1 METLTCVHAAREVF
15 LSWTTIPLF
24 SSPLIHSLGESVAVF
39 LDIAVGWVFLLPKT
53 SLRSPRPMRSV
64 AVCLAS
70 FLLLGLLAYS
80 APALAADLS
89 PESSATLSDDMGS
102 LTVSAGAKYISPPAY
117 KGADLIASPWTALK
131 TQDTNIS
138 SPDGIPA
145 VAISFAAERKTSLE
159 LPGLR
164 DLRLVGEFSYAGG
177 SARST
182 GFVTPAAID
191 YIIAVSDDPAY
202 HWVGGLGPVGGSATS
217 RVSIAEDN
225 FDLRFGLE
233 GKGTRWQSDGGGMT
247 VTPVVG
253 AGVYSATQRYK
264 VSTLLSAL
272 GSTDTHTL
280 VESIRTTD
288 LGPELRAGLSLGL
301 PGGVSVSAMASAAA
315 LVSWADLDASQSLQS
330 TTAWIVTKRSPTRAA
345 TRSLNDTF
353 VSGLFGLTLRGD
365 VPVAEKCSLG
375 LEASG
380 RYWTRRPTIENP
392 LSLGG
397 SGVLTG
403 AGTNEGV
410 RIGQDSASEVG
421 AALRL
426 AYTF

>member
-1 METLTCVHAAREVF
+1 M
-15 LSWTTIPLF
+15 
-24 SSPLIHSLGESVAVF
+24 
-39 LDIAVGWVFLLPKT
+39 
-53 SLRSPRPMRSV
+53 RPV
-64 AVCLAS
+64 AVCLAP
-70 FLLLGLLAYS
+70 FLLLGLLAS
-80 APALAADLS
+80 SVPAMAADLS
-89 PESSATLSDDMGS
+89 TESSATVSGDMGS
-102 LTVSAGAKYISPPAY
+102 LTVSAGAKYISPQAY
-117 KGADLIASPWTALK
+117 KGSDLIASPATGRK

-159 LPGLR
+159 VPGLR

-182 GFVTPAAID
+182 GFVTPAAGD
-191 YIIAVSDDPAY
+191 YIIAMSVDPAY
-202 HWVGGLGPVGGSATS
+202 NWVGGLGPVGGSASS

-225 FDLRFGLE
+225 FDLRLGLE
-233 GKGTRWQSDGGGMT
+233 GKGTHWQSDGGGMT
-247 VTPVVG
+247 VTPLVG
-253 AGVYSATQRYK
+253 AGIYAATQRYK

-288 LGPELRAGLSLGL
+288 LGPELRAGFSLGL
-301 PGGVSVSAMASAAA
+301 PGGVSVSAVASAAA
-315 LVSWADLDASQSLQS
+315 LVSWTDLDASQSLRS
-330 TTAWIVTKRSPTRAA
+330 TTAWVATNRSISGMA

-353 VSGLFGLTLRGD
+353 FSGLFGLTLRGD

-392 LSLGG
+392 LSIGG
-397 SGVLTG
+397 NGVLTG
-403 AGTNEGV
+403 AGTNDGV
-410 RIGQDSASEVG
+410 RMGQDSASELG

-426 AYTF
+426 SYTF